1 MVNLTILNILFIGLF
16 ISLVKLIYEEIK
28 VKLNQKASRIILA
41 SKLNIKET
49 ILILNLKQILHVW
62 ILITLIKLGDLD
74 PYPGKDIVLII
85 FALMSIKILN
95 VTKETLIPDISGVFS
110 TLLLGIVLGMRSSG
124 SLIEAGSDVVSS
136 LTLGIPFLGLLL
148 FFSMLLLL
156 SSIQMKTLL
165 PVIISVILTIVMLS
179 SAKKYQFKSILLLAV
194 VVLAILT
201 SLFVRNH
208 QGSQNKKSH
217 IPIPMEQTNSI
228 SNSSEHQHQEHN
240 LNQFWDQYKERLLT
254 EITPQE
260 TIHIHATSGK
270 RMLEIKRDFLII
282 SYKSYEHQ
290 CELDALDINDRN
302 ILVKAILKL
311 ILPLPRRIFQ
321 YITANGLFSS
331 LKLQGVAP
339 NCKSYLGRQITA
351 SILKI
356 ETYDNKTCSHLGQG
370 EYKCGRS
377 LFLFENIVSSLLS
390 KCRSAVDNLFL

>member
-136 LTLGIPFLGLLL
+136 LTLGLPFLGLLL

-228 SNSSEHQHQEHN
+228 SN
-240 LNQFWDQYKERLLT
+240 
-254 EITPQE
+254 
-260 TIHIHATSGK
+260 
-270 RMLEIKRDFLII
+270 
-282 SYKSYEHQ
+282 
-290 CELDALDINDRN
+290 
-302 ILVKAILKL
+302 
-311 ILPLPRRIFQ
+311 
-321 YITANGLFSS
+321 
-331 LKLQGVAP
+331 
-339 NCKSYLGRQITA
+339 
-351 SILKI
+351 
-356 ETYDNKTCSHLGQG
+356 
-370 EYKCGRS
+370 
-377 LFLFENIVSSLLS
+377 
-390 KCRSAVDNLFL
+390 